1 MLNAMDDTPIALSG
15 ASCRAAREM
24 LRLSQ
29 AELASLAGI
38 SVSTVRR
45 FENNQHKVSI
55 YAIKQIVG
63 ALKKEGALFVTGSRA
78 AA

>member
-1 MLNAMDDTPIALSG
+1 MLNPMDDAPVALSS

-29 AELASLAGI
+29 AELASLARI

-45 FENNQHKVSI
+45 FESNPHKVSS
-55 YAIKQIVG
+55 YAVKQIVS
-63 ALKKEGALFVTGSRA
+63 ALKKEGALFVIGSRGA
-78 AA
+78 A